1 MLSKTI
7 IKLVFFRLSYVFT
20 YVSFIGFSLF
30 IHFSIGHEIS
40 VVENWLYHYSG
51 WILIFASL
59 FRLALIF
66 LSVESRFNLHSC
78 LTELRNQSNKIR
90 IEYLFSLLLLSVFFP
105 IYFSEIVSE
114 GAVTRSLNV
123 PRSIVLF
130 FIISLDIAGTYVV
143 LMKKNK
149 TEFIKY
155 GIFDCFFAVLGGVI
169 FFQNLH
175 LNLIFIAFYF
185 SAYFLFIMTRN
196 LLIIFMYWPMVL
208 YPITNDGI
216 FNIDIFSMDYRD
228 IFSVFVVIIAHLITY
243 IWITFV
249 KNGEKYGTKSIR
261 HS

>member
-7 IKLVFFRLSYVFT
+7 IKLVLFRLSYVFT
-20 YVSFIGFSLF
+20 YVSFIGISLF

-59 FRLALIF
+59 FRLVLIF
-66 LSVESRFNLHSC
+66 LSVESRFNLYAFLHKFGAMFQK
-78 LTELRNQSNKIR
+78 LR
-90 IEYLFSLLLLSVFFP
+90 IEYLCGLLLLSIFFP
-105 IYFSEIVSE
+105 IYFSEVISE
-114 GAVTRSLNV
+114 EVVTRNLNV
-123 PRSIVLF
+123 PRSLVLF
-130 FIISLDIAGTYVV
+130 FIITLDIAGTYVV

-149 TEFIKY
+149 SDFIKY
-155 GIFDCFFAVLGGVI
+155 SIFDCFFAVVGGLI

-175 LNLIFIAFYF
+175 LNLIFIGFYF
-185 SAYFLFIMTRN
+185 SAYFLFILSRN
-196 LLIIFMYWPMVL
+196 LLLIFLYWPMVL

-216 FNIDIFSMDYRD
+216 LNIDLFSMDYRD

-243 IWITFV
+243 IWMAFV
-249 KNGEKYGTKSIR
+249 KDGEIYGAKSIR